1 MYKVPLII
9 NQRDVIIALHPSD
22 LPTKNVAIDTFVV
35 DNTELLRFYKK
46 ILALDYDGPLSND
59 YILNISA
66 ISRKEDAITVEFTT
80 FKQGGIAYSQ
90 DGLELT
96 NDHYCYLRLKQFPN
110 EATRFHIH
118 LWQINIIFMMLYS
131 TSVLKPPKFYATHA
145 IRNSA

>member
-110 EATRFHIH
+110 EATPFPSEHTEFGSLLLPELDGQRGADVG
-118 LWQINIIFMMLYS
+118 LSGNEK
-131 TSVLKPPKFYATHA
+131 V
-145 IRNSA
+145 

>member
-1 MYKVPLII
+1 MLFIKFQYSQPFLKRTCSVPTPHFLRVEVPLSGECTE
-9 NQRDVIIALHPSD
+9 QVLFGY
-22 LPTKNVAIDTFVV
+22 TFVV

-96 NDHYCYLRLKQFPN
+96 NDH
-110 EATRFHIH
+110 
-118 LWQINIIFMMLYS
+118 
-131 TSVLKPPKFYATHA
+131 
-145 IRNSA
+145 

>member
-46 ILALDYDGPLSND
+46 ILALDYDGTLSND

-66 ISRKEDAITVEFTT
+66 ISRKEYAITVEFTT
-80 FKQGGIAYSQ
+80 FKQCGITYS
-90 DGLELT
+90 
-96 NDHYCYLRLKQFPN
+96 
-110 EATRFHIH
+110 
-118 LWQINIIFMMLYS
+118 
-131 TSVLKPPKFYATHA
+131 
-145 IRNSA
+145 

>member
-96 NDHYCYLRLKQFPN
+96 NDHYCYLRLQQFPN

-118 LWQINIIFMMLYS
+118 LIVKINEIQ
-131 TSVLKPPKFYATHA
+131 
-145 IRNSA
+145 